1 MITQATRAR
10 WSGSVSGARNSK
22 PVASPVRSAR
32 LTKLEWCFTLLALV
46 AFCCIPFIVGDQ
58 PQGADSLNP
67 VDMLKSVSPKGDQ
80 IKQMILAAL
89 YFGFTG
95 LLLRK
100 VHPRAMLF
108 VGVPLILLVGW
119 TMASAM
125 WSVNAELTVRRTA
138 ALLGTVVIGLYL
150 GTRFDLRRLLHL
162 LALVA
167 IVVLGLSL
175 LVALL
180 APSSGLDFEGRLR
193 GVTAHKNALGNFAA
207 LAFLVAAAQ
216 LRLNGVSGLMFVIA
230 RLVLALSVIC
240 MAWAHSAAV
249 LPVLVAAVAALIVG
263 RALRRS
269 SGGFLAFL
277 PVAGFIAMLVLQLA
291 VAHSSALAVMMG
303 KDPDISGRTLVWN
316 FAERMIIAEPLL
328 GYGFGAFWVGDNSPG
343 AVFWSNTHLGV
354 PHAHNGYLQLMLDT
368 GTIGLLLFLLAAV
381 IVVVRLTWLMRRTRR
396 ELSVWPLGFVTF
408 FLVANLS
415 ESWLWLGNELL
426 VVLFVYV
433 VVRTNADF
441 LAATSAIRMNSLRPV
456 EAACTGTFQ
465 SVLVS
470 KE

>member
-1 MITQATRAR
+1 
-10 WSGSVSGARNSK
+10 
-22 PVASPVRSAR
+22 
-32 LTKLEWCFTLLALV
+32 
-46 AFCCIPFIVGDQ
+46 
-58 PQGADSLNP
+58 
-67 VDMLKSVSPKGDQ
+67 MLKSVSPKGDQ

-119 TMASAM
+119 TMASAI

-138 ALLGTVVIGLYL
+138 ALLGTVIIGLYL

-230 RLVLALSVIC
+230 RLVLPLSVIC

-249 LPVLVAAVAALIVG
+249 LPVLVAAVAVLIVG

-316 FAERMIIAEPLL
+316 FA
-328 GYGFGAFWVGDNSPG
+328 
-343 AVFWSNTHLGV
+343 
-354 PHAHNGYLQLMLDT
+354 
-368 GTIGLLLFLLAAV
+368 
-381 IVVVRLTWLMRRTRR
+381 
-396 ELSVWPLGFVTF
+396 
-408 FLVANLS
+408 
-415 ESWLWLGNELL
+415 
-426 VVLFVYV
+426 
-433 VVRTNADF
+433 NA
-441 LAATSAIRMNSLRPV
+441 
-456 EAACTGTFQ
+456 
-465 SVLVS
+465 
-470 KE
+470 